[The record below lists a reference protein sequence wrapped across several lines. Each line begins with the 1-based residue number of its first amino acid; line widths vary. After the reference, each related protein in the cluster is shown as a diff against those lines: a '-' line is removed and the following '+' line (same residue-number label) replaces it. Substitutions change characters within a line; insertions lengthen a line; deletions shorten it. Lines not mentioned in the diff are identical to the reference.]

1 MSDLPKTMHGVW
13 LIGHGDMDML
23 DIRQDIPVPVPG
35 TRDVL
40 VRVAA
45 GRTVLANDRTLL
57 GFIRTALGL
66 LGGGIGLVSYLK
78 HPVIVTVGWLSMAL
92 SVVLLFWG
100 IWRYIQIRRMMIEF
114 SRQNK

>member
-1 MSDLPKTMHGVW
+1 MKTIFKSTDEIREDLARHPSDTLA
-13 LIGHGDMDML
+13 I
-23 DIRQDIPVPVPG
+23 
-35 TRDVL
+35 
-40 VRVAA
+40 

-92 SVVLLFWG
+92 SGILLIWG
-100 IWRYIQIRRMMIEF
+100 IRRYIQIRGMMIEL